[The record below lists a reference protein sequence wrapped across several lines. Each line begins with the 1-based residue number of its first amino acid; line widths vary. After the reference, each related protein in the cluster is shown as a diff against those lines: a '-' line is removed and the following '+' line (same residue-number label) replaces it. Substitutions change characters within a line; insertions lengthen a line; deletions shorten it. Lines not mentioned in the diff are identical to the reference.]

1 MQNTGNTIAE
11 KFGKGRTV
19 FSVEFFPPKTEEG
32 ARQILRTANRLKKV
46 RPDFVSITY
55 GAGGSSRERTL
66 EYGELLGEIFGFEV
80 MPHLACYGHSKS
92 EIASILERFDSAGF
106 RNVMALRGD
115 KPKDGSVSA
124 HPDGFA
130 HADELVGFVRE
141 KFPHFGIGCA
151 GYPEKHPEAP
161 DMRADI
167 ANLKRKVDAGADF
180 VTTQLFFDNS
190 YYFRFVEMCRG
201 VGIDK
206 PIVAGLLPALS
217 LKQLVNFKAMCSTDV
232 PRALSE
238 RLEAAG
244 ESPDAQAAAG
254 LEWAREQID
263 ELLEAKVPG
272 IHLYILNRAESALKL
287 SEKFGGRGER

>member
-32 ARQILRTANRLKKV
+32 ARQILRTANRLRKV
-46 RPDFVSITY
+46 GPDFVSITY

-92 EIASILERFDSAGF
+92 EIASILERLDAAGF

-124 HPDGFA
+124 RPDGFA

-141 KFPHFGIGCA
+141 KFPHFGIG
-151 GYPEKHPEAP
+151 
-161 DMRADI
+161 
-167 ANLKRKVDAGADF
+167 
-180 VTTQLFFDNS
+180 
-190 YYFRFVEMCRG
+190 
-201 VGIDK
+201 
-206 PIVAGLLPALS
+206 LS
-217 LKQLVNFKAMCSTDV
+217 L
-232 PRALSE
+232 
-238 RLEAAG
+238 
-244 ESPDAQAAAG
+244 
-254 LEWAREQID
+254 
-263 ELLEAKVPG
+263 
-272 IHLYILNRAESALKL
+272 IHI
-287 SEKFGGRGER
+287 

>member
-32 ARQILRTANRLKKV
+32 ARQILRTANRLKKI

-80 MPHLACYGHSKS
+80 
-92 EIASILERFDSAGF
+92 ILERFDAAGF

-190 YYFRFVEMCRG
+190 HYFRFVEMCRG
-201 VGIDK
+201 AGIDK

-217 LKQLVNFKAMCSTDV
+217 LKQLANFKAMCSTDV

-287 SEKFGGRGER
+287 SEKFGGRGAR

>member
-1 MQNTGNTIAE
+1 
-11 KFGKGRTV
+11 
-19 FSVEFFPPKTEEG
+19 
-32 ARQILRTANRLKKV
+32 
-46 RPDFVSITY
+46 
-55 GAGGSSRERTL
+55 
-66 EYGELLGEIFGFEV
+66 

-92 EIASILERFDSAGF
+92 EIASILERLDAAGF

-124 HPDGFA
+124 RPDGFA

-161 DMRADI
+161 DMRADV

-190 YYFRFVEMCRG
+190 HYFRFIDMCRSA
-201 VGIDK
+201 GIGK

-217 LKQLVNFKAMCSTDV
+217 LKQLANFKTMCSTDV
-232 PRALSE
+232 PRALVE

-244 ESPDAQAAAG
+244 ENPEAQAAAG